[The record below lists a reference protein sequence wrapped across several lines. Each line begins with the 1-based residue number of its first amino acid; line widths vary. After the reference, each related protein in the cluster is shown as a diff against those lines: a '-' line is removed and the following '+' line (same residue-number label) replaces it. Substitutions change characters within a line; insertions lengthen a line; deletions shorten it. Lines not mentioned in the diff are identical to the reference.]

1 MSASSEPDVIR
12 LSVNIESNSLSKA
25 RTIKAIESKTIGSKK
40 TLIKLS
46 ESGGT
51 IEEEVNDSKN
61 CCISDEL
68 ALLLGDLALQ
78 VLFSL

>member
-51 IEEEVNDSKN
+51 IEEEVKDSKN

-68 ALLLGDLALQ
+68 ALLLGDLGLQ